1 MDKDIFK
8 KSLAV
13 AIIVLFLGVGI
24 ASTINI
30 NIVKASNDSDYIKVT
45 TQARESEMTKEEPIA
60 LTIQDGPVEVID
72 QQQVTNCYWGVA
84 VYLNRWEAQSFTPTL
99 ESLTKVRVCFFKSA
113 YHVPSGINLTVHI
126 RASLTGDDLA
136 ILSKDASEITQ
147 ESCWIEF
154 DFPDITLFPGNKYYI
169 ICEANGGTGLENY
182 AWLFNKN
189 NVYDGGEAWRSN
201 DSGMT
206 WSIREDPPDWVGLD
220 YCFITYGYVLD
231 PNAPTAPEINGP
243 VSGKTGT
250 EYEYTFESTS
260 PLGRNVYY
268 YIDWG
273 DGNIENWIGSY
284 PSGETVTVSHTWS
297 SNGTYTISAK
307 AKDTDNFWGPWG
319 TLSVTMPLNLQ
330 INQQY
335 SNQLIFKMMQRVF
348 LNIKDFI
355 K

>member
-1 MDKDIFK
+1 MNKDIFK

-24 ASTINI
+24 ASSINI

-99 ESLTKVRVCFFKSA
+99 ESLTKVRVCFFKTA

-147 ESCWIEF
+147 ESCWVEF

-220 YCFITYGYVLD
+220 YCFITYGLD
-231 PNAPTAPEINGP
+231 EPPTVPAIVGPANG
-243 VSGKTGT
+243 KA
-250 EYEYTFESTS
+250 
-260 PLGRNVYY
+260 GRAYNYFFVALDTDRDEVYY
-268 YIDWG
+268 FIDWG
-273 DGNIENWIGSY
+273 DNSNSSWIGPYS
-284 PSGETVTVSHTWS
+284 SGKLITESHTWS
-297 SNGTYTISAK
+297 ENGTYIIKAK
-307 AKDTDNFWGPWG
+307 ARDNYGVESDWG
-319 TLSVTMPLNLQ
+319 TLSVTMPLDLQ